1 MQTLAE
7 ACLSYAQCDD
17 YHITADLLTRAGKRL
32 IELEAECDR
41 LTSNSK
47 GQKGMKPNRENKSTS
62 LMDKHYLI
70 GHCLLHPN
78 TSKGDAAVLWYLI
91 ERYNDEIG
99 AAEPPVGS
107 AWPMPSDLPSSRTG
121 LGNIAT
127 NTELDRRTVQRS
139 ITRLVAENYLT
150 VERGGRAYKGAPGK
164 SNRYHPNFAL
174 GAQLFEAHTTFKL

>member
-47 GQKGMKPNRENKSTS
+47 GGKGMKPNRENKATG
-62 LMDKHYLI
+62 LMAKHYLI
-70 GHCLLHPN
+70 GHCLLDPK
-78 TSKGDAAVLWYLI
+78 TSKGDAAVLWYLL
-91 ERYNDEIG
+91 EQYSDDIG
-99 AAEPPVGS
+99 AACPPASS

-121 LGNIAT
+121 FGNIAT
-127 NTELDRRTVQRS
+127 NTRLDRKTVQRS
-139 ITRLVAENYLT
+139 ITRLEEENYLT
-150 VERGGRAYKGAPGK
+150 VERGAPGK
-164 SNRYHPNFAL
+164 SNRYHLNFTL